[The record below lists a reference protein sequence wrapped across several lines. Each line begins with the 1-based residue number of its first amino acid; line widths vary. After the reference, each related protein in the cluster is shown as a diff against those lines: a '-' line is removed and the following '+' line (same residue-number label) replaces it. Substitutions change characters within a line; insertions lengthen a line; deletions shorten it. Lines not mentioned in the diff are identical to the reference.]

1 MSFKATV
8 TDPRIF
14 RMVLDAAGAIISEG
28 DWLLS
33 KDGISLRSMDTQ
45 RAAMVDLTIGSSF
58 FSDYQAK
65 KSQQI
70 SINLDDLRKRLSKV
84 GSQDTLSLELL
95 PNTNQLKIEIHG
107 RGTTTYTMQLRVPG
121 EERISDPALDLDIAI
136 KLVPDFLREVVGKI
150 GLFPESSIQIQA
162 TQDGKLTFQSKY
174 DENEAVI
181 EVDKADESSILE
193 FQISEEEGSSP
204 YSLEYL
210 KKMVKL
216 DADTLELAFASG
228 KPLRVIYGIGDAI
241 KLQYLLAPYEAYDE
255 DEDFDEDFDE
265 DLDED

>member
-1 MSFKATV
+1 MTFKASIS
-8 TDPRIF
+8 DPKIF

-28 DWLLS
+28 DWLIS

-58 FSDYQAK
+58 FSEYEAK

-70 SINLDDLRKRLSKV
+70 SINLEDLRKRLSKV

-95 PNTNQLKIEIHG
+95 PDANQLKIEIIG

-121 EERISDPALDLDIAI
+121 DERISEPAIDLDISI
-136 KLVPDFLREVVGKI
+136 RVVPNFLKEVIGKVD
-150 GLFPESSIQIQA
+150 LFPESSIQISA
-162 TQDGKLTFQSKY
+162 TQDGKITFQSKY
-174 DENEAVI
+174 DENEAII
-181 EVDKADESSILE
+181 EVNKSDESSILD
-193 FQISEEEGSSP
+193 FQVSEEEGSSP

-216 DADTLELAFASG
+216 DADTLEMAFSSG
-228 KPLRVIYGIGDAI
+228 KPLRLIYAIGDSI
-241 KLQYLLAPYEAYDE
+241 KLQYLLAPYEAYEE

-265 DLDED
+265 D